1 MIKIHTVELKQLVSY
16 LDKTSNDA
24 YLLLSQ
30 VDGKLFVQFQNA
42 DGQIVEVTLFDESTQ
57 LFAKVT
63 SSERLANLVRSK

>member
-1 MIKIHTVELKQLVSY
+1 LIKIHTVELKQLVSY